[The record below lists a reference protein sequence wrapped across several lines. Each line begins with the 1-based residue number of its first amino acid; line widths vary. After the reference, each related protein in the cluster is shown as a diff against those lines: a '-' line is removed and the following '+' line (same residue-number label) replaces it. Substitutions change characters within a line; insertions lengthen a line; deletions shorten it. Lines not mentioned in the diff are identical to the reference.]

1 MMQILS
7 VRKQAIELVP
17 LPTTVMEDEVT
28 RSLSVAA
35 AITPGINQPRM
46 VGLIERAGRAVFDIG
61 RRAGPA
67 EPPQPQKGPSPAAFR
82 EAASGLIQVVY
93 RELVVRFEAKTP
105 QKGRQQIL
113 DKYGFKVRRR
123 NPFVR
128 DQVVIG
134 HPDRKYAPEE
144 LIEISNTLTAL
155 DEVMVAAP
163 NFVSQ
168 FKRDAVPAIRSEEW
182 HLLNKG
188 TGGALKNEDVDI
200 RDAWKITRGKKAVI
214 VAVLDDGVDIEHPNL
229 KSRIWK
235 NPTASSPDKHGR
247 DFFLAPDNPDH
258 FNPRPKLFRMP
269 FDQMAGNDIHG
280 TPCAGVVAAAGLNGG
295 ATGAAPLCR
304 ILPVKVFHADD
315 LAPAEHVANAI
326 RYAAGIAQILSCS
339 WSGPLSPDIELAL
352 EDATRARGGKGAL
365 MFFAAGNGF
374 GSPVSFP
381 ARDPNA
387 MAVGATTD
395 KAQRASY
402 SNVGPEIAV
411 TAPSSGGI
419 RGIFTTDV
427 SADNRGFNV
436 GLAEKGGA
444 DGLHTNSFGG
454 TSSATPLT
462 AGVAALMLSANANL
476 SATEA
481 RDILTKTAD
490 KIGTGYDANGHSN
503 EFGFG
508 RINAGKAVAEA
519 DEA

>member
-1 MMQILS
+1 MHILN

-35 AITPGINQPRM
+35 AITPGMPRI

-67 EPPQPQKGPSPAAFR
+67 EPPRPQKGPPPVAFR

-93 RELVVRFEAKTP
+93 RELIVRFKAKTP
-105 QKGRQQIL
+105 QKVQQRIL
-113 DKYGFKVRRR
+113 NKYGFEVRRR

-128 DQVVIG
+128 NQVVVG
-134 HPDRKYAPEE
+134 HPDRKYAPEK
-144 LIEISNTLTAL
+144 LVEISNTLTAL
-155 DEVMVAAP
+155 DEVVIASP

-188 TGGALKNEDVDI
+188 KGGALKDEDVNI
-200 RDAWKITRGKKAVI
+200 RTAWKITRGKKAVI
-214 VAVLDDGVDIEHPNL
+214 VAVLDDGVDIEHPNI
-229 KSRIWK
+229 KSRVWK
-235 NPTASSPDKHGR
+235 NPVANSQDKHGR

-258 FNPRPKLFRMP
+258 FDPRPKLFRAP

-280 TPCAGVVAAAGLNGG
+280 TPCAGVVAAAGVNGG
-295 ATGAAPLCR
+295 STGAAPLCR

-365 MFFAAGNGF
+365 VFCAAGNDF

-387 MAVGATTD
+387 IAISATTD
-395 KAQRASY
+395 EGQRASY
-402 SNVGPEIAV
+402 SNVGPELAV
-411 TAPSSGGI
+411 TAPSSGGL

-427 SADNRGFNV
+427 SVDKRGFNV
-436 GLAEKGGA
+436 GRPDKGGA
-444 DGLHTNSFGG
+444 DGLHTNNFGG
-454 TSSATPLT
+454 TSSATPLA
-462 AGVAALMLSANANL
+462 AGVAALMLSANAGL
-476 SATEA
+476 TATEA
-481 RDILTKTAD
+481 RDILAKTAD
-490 KIGTGYDANGHSN
+490 KIGAGYDANGHSI

-508 RINAGKAVAEA
+508 RINAGKAVTIASSES
-519 DEA
+519 